1 MKKKVILRSLI
12 GAPIGL
18 SISFIITLIISV
30 IINKGEYYPVVPQL
44 TALCGNELN
53 AVVIQTICSLLYGA
67 AFGGASVI
75 WEIENWS
82 LLKQTVIHCLVISV
96 TTLPI
101 AYCMY
106 WMPHSFLGIA
116 GYIVIFF
123 FIYFFIW
130 FAQYFAMKKRIQE
143 FNQMLWVA
151 RMNNIRNRA
160 TEIVNAELIYS

>member
-30 IINKGEYYPVVPQL
+30 IINKGEYYPVMPKL

-53 AVVIQTICSLLYGA
+53 AVVIQTICSLIYGA

-75 WEIENWS
+75 WDMENWN
-82 LLKQTVIHCLVISV
+82 LLKQTVIHCLIISV
-96 TTLPI
+96 SMLPI

-106 WMPHSFLGIA
+106 WMPHNFWGIA
-116 GYIVIFF
+116 SYIFIFF

-130 FAQYFAMKKRIQE
+130 ISQYFAMKKKIQA
-143 FNQMLWVA
+143 FNDKVKA
-151 RMNNIRNRA
+151 DSVNR
-160 TEIVNAELIYS
+160 

>member
-30 IINKGEYYPVVPQL
+30 IINKGEYYPVMPKL

-53 AVVIQTICSLLYGA
+53 AVVIQTVCSLIYGA

-75 WEIENWS
+75 WDMENWS
-82 LLKQTVIHCLVISV
+82 LLKQTVIHCLIISV
-96 TTLPI
+96 SMLPI

-116 GYIVIFF
+116 GYIAIFF

-130 FAQYFAMKKRIQE
+130 FSQYFAMKKRIQE
-143 FNQMLWVA
+143 FNDKVKL
-151 RMNNIRNRA
+151 ND
-160 TEIVNAELIYS
+160 

>member
-53 AVVIQTICSLLYGA
+53 AVVIQTICSLIYGA
-67 AFGGASVI
+67 AFGGASDM
-75 WEIENWS
+75 ENWS
-82 LLKQTVIHCLVISV
+82 LLKQTVIHCLIISV
-96 TTLPI
+96 SMLPI

-106 WMPHSFLGIA
+106 WMPHNFWGIA
-116 GYIVIFF
+116 GYIAIFF

-130 FAQYFAMKKRIQE
+130 FSQYFAMKKRIQE
-143 FNQMLWVA
+143 FNNKVKSDSV
-151 RMNNIRNRA
+151 NN
-160 TEIVNAELIYS
+160 

>member
-106 WMPHSFLGIA
+106 WMPH
-116 GYIVIFF
+116 F

-143 FNQMLWVA
+143 FNDKVKQ
-151 RMNNIRNRA
+151 ND
-160 TEIVNAELIYS
+160 

>member
-12 GAPIGL
+12 GAPVGL
-18 SISFIITLIISV
+18 SISFIITLTISV

-96 TTLPI
+96 SMLPI

-123 FIYFFIW
+123 SIYFFIW
-130 FAQYFAMKKRIQE
+130 FAQYFAMKKRIKT
-143 FNQMLWVA
+143 FNDKVKSDS
-151 RMNNIRNRA
+151 
-160 TEIVNAELIYS
+160 VNSR

>member
-30 IINKGEYYPVVPQL
+30 IINKGEYYPVMPKL

-53 AVVIQTICSLLYGA
+53 AVVIQTVCSLIYGA

-75 WEIENWS
+75 WDMENWS
-82 LLKQTVIHCLVISV
+82 LLKQTVIHCLIISV
-96 TTLPI
+96 SMLPI

-106 WMPHSFLGIA
+106 WMAPNFWGIA
-116 GYIVIFF
+116 GYIAIFF
-123 FIYFFIW
+123 FIYCFIW
-130 FAQYFAMKKRIQE
+130 FSQYFAMKKRIQE
-143 FNQMLWVA
+143 FNNKVKSDSV
-151 RMNNIRNRA
+151 NN
-160 TEIVNAELIYS
+160 

>member
-1 MKKKVILRSLI
+1 MKKKVILRGLI
-12 GAPIGL
+12 GAP

-67 AFGGASVI
+67 ACGGASVI
-75 WEIENWS
+75 WKIENWS

-96 TTLPI
+96 SMLPI

-106 WMPHSFLGIA
+106 WMPHSFLGSSSF
-116 GYIVIFF
+116 IFSF
-123 FIYFFIW
+123 G
-130 FAQYFAMKKRIQE
+130 
-143 FNQMLWVA
+143 LLS
-151 RMNNIRNRA
+151 
-160 TEIVNAELIYS
+160 TLL

>member
-53 AVVIQTICSLLYGA
+53 AVVIQTICSLIYGA

-82 LLKQTVIHCLVISV
+82 LLKQTVLHLIIISV
-96 TTLPI
+96 SSLPI

-106 WMPHSFLGIA
+106 WIPHTIRG
-116 GYIVIFF
+116 IVIYVSIFF
-123 FIYFFIW
+123 IIYFFIW
-130 FAQYFAMKKRIQE
+130 LVRYFAMKKK
-143 FNQMLWVA
+143 
-151 RMNNIRNRA
+151 IR
-160 TEIVNAELIYS
+160 EINEKVNADFGNN

>member
-44 TALCGNELN
+44 TAICGNELN
-53 AVVIQTICSLLYGA
+53 AVVIQTVCSLIYGA

-75 WEIENWS
+75 WEIETWS

-96 TTLPI
+96 SMLPI
-101 AYCMY
+101 AYCMYWMPHSFLGCMY

-143 FNQMLWVA
+143 FNDKVKQ
-151 RMNNIRNRA
+151 ND
-160 TEIVNAELIYS
+160 

>member
-67 AFGGASVI
+67 SFGGASVI

-82 LLKQTVIHCLVISV
+82 LLKQTVIHCLVISR
-96 TTLPI
+96 L
-101 AYCMY
+101 YRHLLLY
-106 WMPHSFLGIA
+106 LFLHLVRSVLC
-116 GYIVIFF
+116 YEE
-123 FIYFFIW
+123 
-130 FAQYFAMKKRIQE
+130 K
-143 FNQMLWVA
+143 N
-151 RMNNIRNRA
+151 
-160 TEIVNAELIYS
+160 